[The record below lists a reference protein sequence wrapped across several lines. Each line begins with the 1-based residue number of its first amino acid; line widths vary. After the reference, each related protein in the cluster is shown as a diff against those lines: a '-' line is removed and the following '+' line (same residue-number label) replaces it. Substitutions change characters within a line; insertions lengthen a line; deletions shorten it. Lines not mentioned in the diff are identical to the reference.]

1 MNCFIIIGI
10 DKNDRDVS
18 MSKVAHVATKGA
30 KVGNYKKVTIKKAVV
45 TKAGKLKAGS
55 KLALKAKAVRA
66 SKLKV
71 KKYRAVGYETSN
83 AAVATV
89 SSKGV
94 VTAKAR
100 GTCYVYAY
108 AQNGVFKTIKVTVK

>member
-1 MNCFIIIGI
+1 M
-10 DKNDRDVS
+10 
-18 MSKVAHVATKGA
+18 
-30 KVGNYKKVTIKKAVV
+30 
-45 TKAGKLKAGS
+45 
-55 KLALKAKAVRA
+55 
-66 SKLKV
+66 LKV
-71 KKYRAVGYETSN
+71 KKYRALKYETRN

-89 SSKGV
+89 SGKGV